1 MCKLNKYLDPL
12 GYLQSYRQVKK
23 RDNFNWSQMYNSYVE
38 LTNSPIVLSHWFSRN
53 YVSTSAKANQV
64 CTDTEIEVQKAK
76 I

>member
-1 MCKLNKYLDPL
+1 MRKLNKYLDPL
-12 GYLQSYRQVKK
+12 GYLQSYRQLKK
-23 RDNFNWSQMYNSYVE
+23 RENFNWSQMNNSHVE

-64 CTDTEIEVQKAK
+64 CTDTEREAQKNK